1 MENTT
6 NTNIPNS
13 STNST
18 EPVKAQAPNSIN
30 TRGTDAVPTAPST
43 PNDPKPVQP
52 SKTVNKP
59 DTQQAFYNN
68 YPRQQGTIAY
78 NVPTYTP
85 GAQQNPV
92 YRSAP
97 TQNNQSPSAI
107 YNNTRTGNA
116 PQYHYGNPTATGII
130 NNAYLDERQL
140 LKKQN
145 KQDSKTLRTFGNFA
159 GLAIIILLIAQFP
172 LSFPISFVAM
182 FFPGM
187 EASFAFNI
195 FFNSVYQVFVIGLTF
210 LALFFIQ
217 KKFKDPVTK
226 IPKYEPSIKLNAAKK
241 PLKAILLIF
250 VSFGG
255 CMVANVVVSLISEFF
270 YSFGIESGYDSLMSD
285 PTNVPDI
292 VLMFLGVAIIPPL
305 IEEFSMRGVLLSSM
319 QKYGNRFSMIATA
332 FVFGL
337 FHGNFTQ
344 IPFAFICGLFFAYM
358 TIATNSLWP
367 AIIVHA
373 MNNSLSCILTT
384 VELYVDYDTAED
396 VYLGI
401 TIAGIALGFISLII
415 YLILYRKEFIL
426 KAPSKIP
433 NFSTAKKFRKFMSSP
448 GMIFATII
456 YTGLAILT
464 ALLPKLMELLEELQS
479 ATSMLG

>member
-18 EPVKAQAPNSIN
+18 EPVRAQAPNSIN
-30 TRGTDAVPTAPST
+30 TQGTGAVPTAPST
-43 PNDPKPVQP
+43 SNVQKPVQP
-52 SKTVNKP
+52 SQTINKP

-68 YPRQQGTIAY
+68 YPRQQGTVAY

-85 GAQQNPV
+85 GAQQKPI

-107 YNNTRTGNA
+107 YNNTHTGNA
-116 PQYHYGNPTATGII
+116 PQYHYGNPTAPGII

-140 LKKQN
+140 QKKQN
-145 KQDSKTLRTFGNFA
+145 KQDSKTIRAFGNFA
-159 GLAIIILLIAQFP
+159 GLAIIFVIIAQFP
-172 LSFPISFVAM
+172 LSVPMSFVSII
-182 FFPGM
+182 FPGI
-187 EASFAFNI
+187 ETSFAYNI
-195 FFNSVYQVFVIGLTF
+195 FFNTIYQVFVIGLTF
-210 LALFFIQ
+210 LCLYFIQ

-226 IPKYEPSIKLNAAKK
+226 KQKYEPSIKLNLPQK

-255 CMVANVVVSLISEFF
+255 CMVANVIITLITDFLS
-270 YSFGIESGYDSLMSD
+270 SFGFDSGYSPMDD
-285 PTNVPDI
+285 PKNMADI
-292 VLMFLGVAIIPPL
+292 VLMFIGVAVIPPL
-305 IEEFSMRGVLLSSM
+305 IEEFSMRGVLMSSM
-319 QKYGNRFSMIATA
+319 QKYGNRFAMLATA

-344 IPFAFICGLFFAYM
+344 IPFAFICGLFFAYV

-367 AIIVHA
+367 AIIIHA
-373 MNNSLSCILTT
+373 MNNSLSCVLTV
-384 VELYVDYDTAED
+384 VEMYVDYDTTWN

-401 TIAGIALGFISLII
+401 TIGGIALGIIALII
-415 YLILYRKEFIL
+415 YLICYRKEFVL
-426 KAPSKIP
+426 KAPAKIP
-433 NFSTAKKFRKFMSSP
+433 SFSTAKKFRKFMSSP

-456 YTGLAILT
+456 YTGLAIFT
-464 ALLPKLMELLEELQS
+464 ALLPKIMELLEELNNAS
-479 ATSMLG
+479 AMLS